1 MHWVRHIRACII
13 TPFTSLNDFVVE
25 ERDLKLF
32 EKAMEVERRGG
43 VMDIFEISL
52 EDELKLILGEILRPL
67 QTEFTLT

>member
-1 MHWVRHIRACII
+1 
-13 TPFTSLNDFVVE
+13 VE